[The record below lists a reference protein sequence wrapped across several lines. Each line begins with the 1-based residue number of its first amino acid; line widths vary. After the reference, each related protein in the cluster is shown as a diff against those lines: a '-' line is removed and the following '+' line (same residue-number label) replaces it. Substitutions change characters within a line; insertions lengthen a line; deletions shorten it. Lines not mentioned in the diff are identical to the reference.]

1 MRIRCG
7 APHYEKSHSYRITK
21 LFGDFVSRDYNVR
34 ERLLILKTGCKTFLQ
49 NLLEKDL
56 LLVGI
61 DLAWDQDILRLI
73 PPKASGTVWFVI
85 EEDDIVDKSSFLA
98 DIFRARHKLRSFRSK
113 TPLLHFRQR
122 SVCSFAGS
130 SAYSASG

>member
-34 ERLLILKTGCKTFLQ
+34 ERSTHFEEQIARPFYRIF
-49 NLLEKDL
+49 LEKDL
-56 LLVGI
+56 LLVRI

-73 PPKASGTVWFVI
+73 PPKASGTVWFVS
-85 EEDDIVDKSSFLA
+85 EEDDIVDKSSFPA
-98 DIFRARHKLRSFRSK
+98 DIFRARYKLRSFRSK
-113 TPLLHFRQR
+113 NPITAL
-122 SVCSFAGS
+122 
-130 SAYSASG
+130 